1 MSKAKLLNIGLIV
14 TSLIVYFEWGEDQ
27 SNFLFQIE
35 WELFSKLFND
45 PVSVLHPFTVIPL
58 IGQVLLII
66 SLFQNPPNRK
76 LSLIGM
82 LLLGFLLY
90 FVLFIG
96 VLALNIKIIGL
107 ALPYAVTS
115 FLTIKHHRQ
124 RAK

>member
-1 MSKAKLLNIGLIV
+1 MSKAKLLNIGLIA

-35 WELFSKLFND
+35 WDLLTKLFKD
-45 PVSVLHPFTVIPL
+45 PVSVLHPFTVLPL
-58 IGQVLLII
+58 MGQII
-66 SLFQNPPNRK
+66 LAISIFQNPPNRR

-82 LLLGFLLY
+82 LLIGFLIF

-96 VLALNIKIIGL
+96 FLAWNIKIIGF
-107 ALPYAVTS
+107 ALPYVIVS

-124 RAK
+124 RG